1 MVKTTLIGG
10 EGADILDGGGGDVNF
25 DLAVY
30 SDSQEGVVIDM
41 ATGRGFGGTAQGDRL
56 ISIERIIGSNH
67 NDTLMGDASGDDFR
81 AAAGNDT
88 LKGFGGDDFL
98 SGEDGDD
105 TLKGAGGADSLLGGA
120 GSDTAAY
127 QDSPTRVFVSLL
139 NNTARFGD
147 AEGDI
152 LKSIENVTGSA
163 FNDDLRGNDGVN
175 ALNGMAGNDRLD
187 GFGGNDTL
195 LGDGGDDV
203 MDGGTDADTMAG
215 GRGNDVFFVE
225 NVNDRVTERA
235 GGGVDVVLTSVGYSL
250 STDAEVETLKT
261 VDPNG
266 TDAIFLFG
274 SSIGN
279 TIIGNDGSNF
289 ISGGG
294 GVDHMTGR
302 GGNDS
307 YIVDNAGDIVVET
320 TGQGIDTVNTL
331 VNYTLGAGVAVET
344 LQIVSVPDGLRLTG
358 NELAN
363 TVIGNAGNDVLDGS
377 GGVDTLAGQSGNDSF
392 FVDNAAD
399 KIVERSGVDT
409 VNASVSY
416 TLEAGVAVETLRTDF
431 DGDTTALRLTGNEL
445 ANTVIGNAGNNVLNG
460 GGGVDTLQ
468 GLDGN
473 DAYFVDNAAD
483 KIVESGGI
491 DSVNASVSYT
501 LAVGRRGRD
510 AAHDQCQ
517 GHRRH
522 QPGRQRIPQHRH
534 WQRRQQRSQRRRRC
548 RYPAGPG
555 GQRCVLRRPCGG
567 PHRRKRRHRQ
577 CERLGELHA
586 RRRRG
591 GRNPAD
597 QRRGRHR
604 CDQTDGQR
612 TRQHRHRQRGIQRRQ
627 RRTG

>member
-1 MVKTTLIGG
+1 MVATTSWNSLFGLSGNDRLYGGDGKDDTIGG
-10 EGADILDGGGGDVNF
+10 EGADVLDGGDGGPNF

-30 SDSQEGVVIDM
+30 SDSQVGVVIDM

-67 NDTLMGDASGDDFR
+67 NDTLMGDASGDDFL

-163 FNDDLRGNDGVN
+163 FNDELRGNDGAN

-344 LQIVSVPDGLRLTG
+344 LQIVSVPNGLRLTG

-377 GGVDTLAGQSGNDSF
+377 GGVDTLAGQSGNDRFSLTMRPT
-392 FVDNAAD
+392 
-399 KIVERSGVDT
+399 RSSKE
-409 VNASVSY
+409 AVS
-416 TLEAGVAVETLRTDF
+416 TL
-431 DGDTTALRLTGNEL
+431 
-445 ANTVIGNAGNNVLNG
+445 
-460 GGGVDTLQ
+460 
-468 GLDGN
+468 
-473 DAYFVDNAAD
+473 
-483 KIVESGGI
+483 
-491 DSVNASVSYT
+491 
-501 LAVGRRGRD
+501 
-510 AAHDQCQ
+510 
-517 GHRRH
+517 
-522 QPGRQRIPQHRH
+522 
-534 WQRRQQRSQRRRRC
+534 
-548 RYPAGPG
+548 
-555 GQRCVLRRPCGG
+555 
-567 PHRRKRRHRQ
+567 
-577 CERLGELHA
+577 
-586 RRRRG
+586 
-591 GRNPAD
+591 
-597 QRRGRHR
+597 
-604 CDQTDGQR
+604 
-612 TRQHRHRQRGIQRRQ
+612 
-627 RRTG
+627 